1 MSTKEIALSI
11 FNHLT
16 EEQLRGFIA
25 MFGGYYD
32 IDEEFNEET
41 KAAMKSAYNDE
52 DIIGP
57 FDSVAD
63 LMEALN
69 A

>member
-1 MSTKEIALSI
+1 MSTREIAQSI
-11 FNHLT
+11 FNHLS

-32 IDEEFNEET
+32 IDEELNEET

-57 FDSVAD
+57 FDTVAD

>member
-1 MSTKEIALSI
+1 MSTKELALNI
-11 FNHLT
+11 FNHLS

-25 MFGGYYD
+25 MFGEYYD
-32 IDEEFNEET
+32 LGEDLNDET
-41 KAAMKSAYNDE
+41 KEAMKSAYNDE
-52 DIIGP
+52 DIVGP

>member
-1 MSTKEIALSI
+1 
-11 FNHLT
+11 
-16 EEQLRGFIA
+16 

-32 IDEEFNEET
+32 IDEELNEET
-41 KAAMKSAYNDE
+41 KAAMKSAYNEE

-57 FDSVAD
+57 FDTVAD

>member
-1 MSTKEIALSI
+1 MSTKELALNI
-11 FNHLT
+11 FNHLS

-25 MFGGYYD
+25 MFGEYYD
-32 IDEEFNEET
+32 LGEDFNDET
-41 KAAMKSAYNDE
+41 KEAMKSAYNDE
-52 DIIGP
+52 DIVGP

>member
-1 MSTKEIALSI
+1 MSTKELALNI
-11 FNHLT
+11 FNHLS

-25 MFGGYYD
+25 MFGEYYD
-32 IDEEFNEET
+32 LDENFNDEAKE
-41 KAAMKSAYNDE
+41 AMKSAYNDE
-52 DIIGP
+52 DIVGP

-63 LMEALN
+63 LTVALN

>member
-1 MSTKEIALSI
+1 MSTKELALNI
-11 FNHLT
+11 FNHLS

-25 MFGGYYD
+25 MFGEYYD
-32 IDEEFNEET
+32 LDEALNDET
-41 KAAMKSAYNDE
+41 KEAMKSAYNDE
-52 DIIGP
+52 DIVGP